1 MADKKDYLDELLF
14 NLDDLGN
21 LGEPLDFGTQGK
33 ATPKMGLEPPI
44 HTQQEVTFD
53 QDQFDAAQN
62 MLQAL
67 EPEESGASQA
77 IAQALAVDKPEG
89 VEGEAVTSKDADK
102 EMNKKQIFFQALAN
116 FLAVFTAKDPGGA
129 LMEVINMR
137 MQQLSDDR
145 QHEQEMAMQDTRHKQ
160 TLETNAQ
167 LNEMDIRGKQ
177 VSHELQM
184 DREQTLA
191 HQQAQ
196 YSIAGTVIDNRFKE
210 AAIAAGFDD
219 MVKLEQFRTGLQ
231 MEIAR
236 MQEGFLTGRLG
247 VARNEDIKDAEV
259 KFAIAGLTAPVRG
272 ALVRMLE
279 GKASPEDYNM
289 ADRAIEQLS
298 KMDNGKFVQ
307 GIQNF
312 YLERLLQINTAE
324 AMGTITP
331 QESVYSKQA
340 LDASLK
346 ASGFGAVTSHEKDP
360 RLNPNAQG
368 LDKFGQ
374 QVVAVGA
381 QMIINQHFT
390 DFTDFVD
397 AIEQSA
403 DVNWRGIPALQ
414 KDKVLKSLQVI
425 FDRNR
430 EMLEQQLQGE
440 SRGVIGSNAPG
451 NEPGFG
457 LALPNL
463 RR

>member
-1 MADKKDYLDELLF
+1 
-14 NLDDLGN
+14 
-21 LGEPLDFGTQGK
+21 
-33 ATPKMGLEPPI
+33 
-44 HTQQEVTFD
+44 
-53 QDQFDAAQN
+53 
-62 MLQAL
+62 
-67 EPEESGASQA
+67 
-77 IAQALAVDKPEG
+77 
-89 VEGEAVTSKDADK
+89 
-102 EMNKKQIFFQALAN
+102 
-116 FLAVFTAKDPGGA
+116 
-129 LMEVINMR
+129 
-137 MQQLSDDR
+137 
-145 QHEQEMAMQDTRHKQ
+145 
-160 TLETNAQ
+160 
-167 LNEMDIRGKQ
+167 
-177 VSHELQM
+177 
-184 DREQTLA
+184 
-191 HQQAQ
+191 
-196 YSIAGTVIDNRFKE
+196 
-210 AAIAAGFDD
+210 
-219 MVKLEQFRTGLQ
+219 
-231 MEIAR
+231 

-360 RLNPNAQG
+360 RLNPHAQG
-368 LDKFGQ
+368 
-374 QVVAVGA
+374 
-381 QMIINQHFT
+381 
-390 DFTDFVD
+390 
-397 AIEQSA
+397 
-403 DVNWRGIPALQ
+403 LQ